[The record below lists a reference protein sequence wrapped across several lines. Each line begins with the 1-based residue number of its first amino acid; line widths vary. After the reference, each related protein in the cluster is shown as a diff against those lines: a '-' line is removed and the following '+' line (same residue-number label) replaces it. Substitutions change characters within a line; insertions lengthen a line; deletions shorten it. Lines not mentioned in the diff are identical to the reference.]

1 MFAQL
6 KFNQGPNLEL
16 FLDRDAEGFEIVL
29 QEPESSHETLYFTPF
44 SSFLS
49 QEELEYEIANGH
61 LRNQHYLKGLAK
73 KLMEERIEIRTL
85 ANDEQMS
92 DTETHYYTFDIVL
105 ARDPN
110 N

>member
-1 MFAQL
+1 
-6 KFNQGPNLEL
+6 
-16 FLDRDAEGFEIVL
+16 
-29 QEPESSHETLYFTPF
+29 
-44 SSFLS
+44 
-49 QEELEYEIANGH
+49 
-61 LRNQHYLKGLAK
+61 
-73 KLMEERIEIRTL
+73 MEERIEIRTL